1 MLATDSR
8 ALREHLK
15 NFIKWYVELPSG
27 SNHRFE
33 SFVYR
38 YIDGHDYMW
47 AVPKMLDNA
56 SDLISTMVRSSDLMV
71 VVWDGRHDLY
81 ILLSID
87 AIVCWQF
94 YCCKFATVMIKLG
107 GPPM

>member
-47 AVPKMLDNA
+47 FPPWYVHPT
-56 SDLISTMVRSSDLMV
+56 SWS
-71 VVWDGRHDLY
+71 WCGDGRHDLY

-87 AIVCWQF
+87 AIVCWQL